1 MTRNEQIE
9 HVAKAIREAWLRRD
23 PKFAKR
29 SWDTLPTAL
38 KRCFMDEAKAAIEA
52 YESTI
57 GAHARPAPAA
67 VPS

>member
-29 SWDTLPTAL
+29 SWDTLPATT
-38 KRCFMDEAKAAIEA
+38 RRSFMDEARAAIEA
-52 YESTI
+52 YETTLK
-57 GAHARPAPAA
+57 AEAA
-67 VPS
+67 